1 VLYGATETVCGK
13 EGDARQLNRW
23 RKLVVV
29 ATRPTP
35 ARSARKA
42 TELAGATGSAS
53 GTTPTA
59 SAGSIGAERG
69 VMYPVQHRDQ
79 LGVRGVHGAT

>member
-13 EGDARQLNRW
+13 EGDARQLNRR
-23 RKLVVV
+23 RKLVAV
-29 ATRPTP
+29 ATQLTP
-35 ARSARKA
+35 ARSVRKA

-59 SAGSIGAERG
+59 NAESIGDDRG
-69 VMYPVQHRDQ
+69 VMYPM
-79 LGVRGVHGAT
+79 